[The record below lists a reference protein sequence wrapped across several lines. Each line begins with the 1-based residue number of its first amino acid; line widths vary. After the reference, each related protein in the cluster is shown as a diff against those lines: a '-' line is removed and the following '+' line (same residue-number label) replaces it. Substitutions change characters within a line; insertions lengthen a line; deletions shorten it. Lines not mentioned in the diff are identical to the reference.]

1 MAWSFLHAGRHV
13 RHFNLHLII
22 ILKHLAAWTSISFD
36 TVPPM
41 YRHSR
46 RNMHHRVLLMIK
58 RRRRRKNSRHRDFFT
73 LNERAAERSTNS
85 TFSLSSCCPDEL
97 TLLFVVAKTFRVLLG
112 TCEKVTAGFLCE
124 LHPSLKRKS
133 PFPVRF
139 FTRYLTQVWIR
150 KRKKFLKI
158 IAKMP
163 FVWILKS
170 LRFESF
176 HWRKP
181 PTPQQFWK
189 KMKKFTPRETKWK
202 KEVCPNFLK
211 SWNRKDQF

>member
-1 MAWSFLHAGRHV
+1 MQSIERTNEQTPKEGGERQLQGKQQNPPQWLD
-13 RHFNLHLII
+13 HFCMRVAMFVILIYI
-22 ILKHLAAWTSISFD
+22 SLLFSSIWPLEQASLFD

-97 TLLFVVAKTFRVLLG
+97 TLLLVVAKTFRVLLG

-139 FTRYLTQVWIR
+139 FTRYLTQVWKR
-150 KRKKFLKI
+150 KRKKFLNI
-158 IAKMP
+158 FAKMP
-163 FVWILKS
+163 FV
-170 LRFESF
+170 
-176 HWRKP
+176 
-181 PTPQQFWK
+181 
-189 KMKKFTPRETKWK
+189 
-202 KEVCPNFLK
+202 
-211 SWNRKDQF
+211 